1 MKEKIDYFI
10 LEIVLPYFLNIY
22 DRSILYRIRRAWGAA
37 HLRKVK
43 NKGNNVRIVGYSRII
58 NPDKLILGNNVR
70 IGYNCFFFCSGGI
83 KIGDNSIIS
92 RNVSIYSSNH
102 DFTKEMIPYNCDYI
116 HREVVIGRGVWIG
129 MNVNITPGVSIGDGA
144 IIGMNVTVSSNVQ
157 PGEVI
162 VSQKNRVVKS
172 RDMDSF
178 YKNMEV
184 GNIFSVKYPD
194 K

>member
-1 MKEKIDYFI
+1 
-10 LEIVLPYFLNIY
+10 
-22 DRSILYRIRRAWGAA
+22 
-37 HLRKVK
+37 
-43 NKGNNVRIVGYSRII
+43 
-58 NPDKLILGNNVR
+58 
-70 IGYNCFFFCSGGI
+70 
-83 KIGDNSIIS
+83 
-92 RNVSIYSSNH
+92 
-102 DFTKEMIPYNCDYI
+102 MIPYNCDYI